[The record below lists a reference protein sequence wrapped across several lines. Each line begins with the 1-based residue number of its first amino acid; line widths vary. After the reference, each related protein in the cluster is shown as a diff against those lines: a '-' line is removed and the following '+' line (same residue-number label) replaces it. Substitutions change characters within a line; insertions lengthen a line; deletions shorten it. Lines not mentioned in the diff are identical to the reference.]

1 MTTKRSAGRVTRF
14 TRHAGICAIIAVAL
28 TITAG
33 AAQGQASIRVG
44 DDVNIR
50 FGTLLQGWGDW
61 TQDPVSEGYSQ
72 NLYLRRVRLLVGGQ
86 VARNITFFIETD
98 NPNLGRAPKA
108 LASGFI
114 VQDALAEVKF
124 SDPLTISAGLMFV
137 PFCRNC
143 IQSAATLLSLDY
155 STFSFLATPFTQSS
169 VGRDI
174 GFQAKGYFNGNRIEY
189 RVGAFQGFRAP
200 ATPTTAGARNPLRGV
215 ARLQVNLFE
224 PETPGIFY
232 TGTYLGTKRVLAIGG
247 GIDTQ
252 AGQGDN
258 YRAWAI
264 DGFLD
269 HPLTDSV
276 SITAQVDYF
285 SYDGGQTFPTLAEQ
299 TAIFAEAGLY
309 FKPMRIMPFVK
320 FETRN
325 FDGPTPDETRYQ
337 AGFTYYR
344 FGHNVNLKLAYSRLD
359 PDVGNASSQFTT
371 QLQLF
376 YY

>member
-1 MTTKRSAGRVTRF
+1 
-14 TRHAGICAIIAVAL
+14 
-28 TITAG
+28 
-33 AAQGQASIRVG
+33 
-44 DDVNIR
+44 
-50 FGTLLQGWGDW
+50 
-61 TQDPVSEGYSQ
+61 
-72 NLYLRRVRLLVGGQ
+72 
-86 VARNITFFIETD
+86 
-98 NPNLGRAPKA
+98 
-108 LASGFI
+108 
-114 VQDALAEVKF
+114 
-124 SDPLTISAGLMFV
+124 MFV

-247 GIDTQ
+247 GFDMQ
-252 AGQGDN
+252 ATPGDN
-258 YRAWAI
+258 YKAWVI
-264 DGFLD
+264 DAFLD
-269 HPLTDSV
+269 QSLTDSV
-276 SITAQVDYF
+276 SVTAQLDYF
-285 SYDGGQTFPTLAEQ
+285 TYDGGQTFTTLPKQ

-320 FETRN
+320 FETRD
-325 FDGPTPDETRYQ
+325 FDGLTPDETRYQ
-337 AGFTYYR
+337 AGLTYYR
-344 FGHNVNLKLAYSRLD
+344 SGHNANVKVAYSRFD
-359 PDVGNASSQFTT
+359 PDLGNASNQFTA